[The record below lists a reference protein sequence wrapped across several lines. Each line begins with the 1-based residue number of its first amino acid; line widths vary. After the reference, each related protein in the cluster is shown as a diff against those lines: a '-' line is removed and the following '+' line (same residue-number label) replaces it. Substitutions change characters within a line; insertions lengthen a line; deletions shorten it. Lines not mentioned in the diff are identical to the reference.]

1 MTMPVPKMLSSDNA
15 YGLSPLRLW
24 IMRVPYFLTGVLF
37 TITAWGTILTHWGTF
52 EPMEGVAYAFWGAL
66 SLLALLGLRFPVKML
81 PLLMIQFAYKAIW
94 IAAVGYPL
102 LSRRELGPDGQDLL
116 QANAIGVVIDVI
128 AIPWLYVA
136 KTFVIGAFTAGKER

>member
-1 MTMPVPKMLSSDNA
+1 MQNVLSSDNS

-24 IMRVPYFLTGVLF
+24 IMRIPYFLTGVLF
-37 TITAWGTILTHWGTF
+37 TITVWGTLLAHWGSF

-66 SLLALLGLRFPVKML
+66 SLLALLGLRFPVRML
-81 PLLMIQFAYKAIW
+81 PVLLIQFAYKAIW

-102 LSRRELGPDGQDLL
+102 QARGELDAGGQELM
-116 QANAIGVVIDVI
+116 QANAIGIVIDLI

-136 KTFVIGAFTAGKER
+136 KTFIIGIFTSRKER